1 MGFSWGVL
9 YLKLVKF
16 WSGTSFDMT
25 QVTWHI
31 PEIVC
36 DDDFGDIDAGS
47 ACNTLGYTNGGF
59 YETIDQTNAWS
70 EDEIPFLMDGVQCDS
85 ASTNFLSCSS
95 NGWGVEDCSHSENVL
110 LTCFASGKA
119 SLTFL
124 K

>member
-1 MGFSWGVL
+1 
-9 YLKLVKF
+9 
-16 WSGTSFDMT
+16 MT

-36 DDDFGDIDAGS
+36 DDDFGEIDAGS
-47 ACNTLGYTNGGF
+47 ACNTLGYTNGF
-59 YETIDQTNAWS
+59 YETIDKTNTWS
-70 EDEIPFLMDGVQCDS
+70 EDEIPFLMDDVQCDS
-85 ASTNFLSCSS
+85 TSTNFLSCSS
-95 NGWGVEDCSHSENVL
+95 SAEDCSHSENVL